1 MGHTQSALT
10 DLQEIGAGIPHQ
22 NVPNAPMFNLVF
34 MDEDEE
40 RFCALLG
47 QFLNLLHN
55 WERLK
60 PVCAFKVYPVTITMY
75 QLQLRL
81 Q

>member
-1 MGHTQSALT
+1 MGHTQSTPT

-22 NVPNAPMFNLVF
+22 NVPNAPMFNIVF
-34 MDEDEE
+34 TEEDEE

-47 QFLNLLHN
+47 RFLNLLHN

-60 PVCAFKVYPVTITMY
+60 PVCAFKVYPVTIA
-75 QLQLRL
+75 LDQLRL